1 MEYEGVTNQ
10 VKALDEYFLMVLNGV
25 HDFAH
30 FGVNF
35 DRNMAVKGFVIFNG
49 AVSATPLFLFTSG
62 NDKQVP

>member
-30 FGVNF
+30 SGVNF
-35 DRNMAVKGFVIFNG
+35 DRETWQWKG
-49 AVSATPLFLFTSG
+49 
-62 NDKQVP
+62 